1 MLAKLPDYLKP
12 LAETGYVT
20 GWRTGELL
28 SRRWEHVDL
37 DAGWIRLE
45 PGETK
50 NRKGRHFPLL
60 KRLRRVLEDQWDRK
74 RPREEGGHPE
84 RIPHDYRRAA
94 ARKLIRAGLP
104 RSVAETLAGHKTD
117 SVFDRFYIVDEVRL
131 KEAGYRREA
140 LYDSRPSQNRHNQST
155 GGPIETI
162 SLYAR
167 GGVQTRTGG
176 NSQGILGS
184 W

>member
-1 MLAKLPDYLKP
+1 MAALHSKRSEPVYVGHRLLIAGYLASMCS
-12 LAETGYVT
+12 A
-20 GWRTGELL
+20 W
-28 SRRWEHVDL
+28 S
-37 DAGWIRLE
+37 A
-45 PGETK
+45 
-50 NRKGRHFPLL
+50 KG
-60 KRLRRVLEDQWDRK
+60 RVLEDQWDRK

-117 SVFDRFYIVDEVRL
+117 SVFDRYYIVDEVRL
-131 KEAGYRREA
+131 VEAGYRREA

-155 GGPIETI
+155 GGLIETI

-176 NSQGILGS
+176 NSQGI
-184 W
+184 